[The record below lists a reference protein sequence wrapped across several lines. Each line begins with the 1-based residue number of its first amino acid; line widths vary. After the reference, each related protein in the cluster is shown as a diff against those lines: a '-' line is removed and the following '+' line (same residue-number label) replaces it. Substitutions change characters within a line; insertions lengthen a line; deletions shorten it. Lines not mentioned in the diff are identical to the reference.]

1 MSDITLKD
9 YPLYNNRPELIKT
22 RTGKKLE
29 DITVQAILNGE
40 LTDLDV
46 RLSPETLELQAQVAE
61 AAGRWF
67 VAANFRR
74 AAELCDV
81 PDEKVLTIYE
91 ALRPERCTP
100 AEMEAIAIDLEENYN
115 AKMNAALIREAAQ
128 AYAERGFL
136 KKDE

>member
-1 MSDITLKD
+1 MSNITLKD
-9 YPLYNNRPELIKT
+9 YPLYKHRPELIKT
-22 RTGKKLE
+22 RTGKSLE
-29 DITVQAILNGE
+29 EITISAILNGE

-61 AAGRWF
+61 AAGRGF
-67 VAANFRR
+67 VANNFRR

-81 PDEKVLTIYE
+81 PDEKVLAIYE

-100 AEMEAIAIDLEENYN
+100 DQMEEMAKDLEENYN
-115 AKMNAALIREAAQ
+115 ATLNAELIREAAQ

-136 KKDE
+136 KKNE

>member
-1 MSDITLKD
+1 MSDVTIKD

-29 DITVQAILNGE
+29 DITIQAILDGE

-67 VAANFRR
+67 VASNFRR

-81 PDEKVLTIYE
+81 PDEKVMAIYE
-91 ALRPERCTP
+91 ALRPERCTS
-100 AEMEAIAIDLEENYN
+100 AEMEAMAVDLEKNYN
-115 AKMNAALIREAAQ
+115 AELNAALIREASQ

-136 KKDE
+136 KEDE